1 MGLLPSGE
9 VRVTVKQE
17 VDQLPIEQIDPSPF
31 QPRGRFDD
39 QALDELAAS
48 IRQHG
53 VIQPIIVRRAGGR
66 FQVIAGER
74 RLRAARRVGL
84 GAIPAIVRSYSDEEA
99 LEAALIENL
108 QRADISVV
116 EAARAYH
123 RLAAEFGYTQGE
135 IAQRTGK
142 SRSAIANTL
151 RLLQLPETV
160 LETLDR
166 GELTEGHA
174 RALLA
179 LPYGSLQADVSEWVV
194 RNAVSVRELERKVRE
209 LGARSQPA
217 GAGEARGAANNAYV
231 ADLEE
236 RLRHHFGT
244 KAGISYHKGK
254 GAVSLEFYTDEDLSR
269 LVELMGLT

>member
-1 MGLLPSGE
+1 MT
-9 VRVTVKQE
+9 VRQE
-17 VDQLPIEQIDPSPF
+17 VEQLSVEQIDPSPF

-53 VIQPIIVRRAGGR
+53 VIQPIIVRAAGVR

-74 RLRAARRVGL
+74 RLRAARRLGL
-84 GAIPAIVRSYSDEEA
+84 EHIPAIIRRYSDEEA

-151 RLLQLPETV
+151 RLLQLPDTI
-160 LETLDR
+160 LEMVDR
-166 GELTEGHA
+166 GELSEGHA
-174 RALLA
+174 RTLLA
-179 LPYGSLQADVSEWVV
+179 LPYGSLQADIGEWVV

-209 LGARSQPA
+209 LSERPRPA
-217 GAGEARGAANNAYV
+217 ASGAGRAPTANAHV

-244 KAGISYHKGK
+244 KAAISYSGSKGTL
-254 GAVSLEFYTDEDLSR
+254 SLEFYTDEDLSR
-269 LVELMGLT
+269 LVELMGLG

>member
-1 MGLLPSGE
+1 M
-9 VRVTVKQE
+9 RVTSQVE
-17 VDQLPIEQIDPSPF
+17 QLPVEQIDPSPF

-39 QALDELAAS
+39 EALEELAAS

-53 VIQPIIVRRAGGR
+53 IIQPIIVRTAGVR

-74 RLRAARRVGL
+74 RLRAARRLGL
-84 GAIPAIVRSYSDEEA
+84 DHVPAIVRQYSDEQA

-123 RLAAEFGYTQGE
+123 RLAAEFGHTQSE

-142 SRSAIANTL
+142 SRSAIANIL
-151 RLLQLPETV
+151 RLLQLPDTI
-160 LETLDR
+160 LEALDR

-179 LPYGSLQADVSEWVV
+179 LPYPSLQVDVGEWVV

-209 LGARSQPA
+209 LSERPHAARSTE
-217 GAGEARGAANNAYV
+217 GRGAADDPCV

-236 RLRHHFGT
+236 RLRRHFGT
-244 KAGISYHKGK
+244 RAAIGYQRGK
-254 GAVSLEFYTDEDLSR
+254 GTVSLEFYSDEDLSR
-269 LVELMGLT
+269 ILELMGLM